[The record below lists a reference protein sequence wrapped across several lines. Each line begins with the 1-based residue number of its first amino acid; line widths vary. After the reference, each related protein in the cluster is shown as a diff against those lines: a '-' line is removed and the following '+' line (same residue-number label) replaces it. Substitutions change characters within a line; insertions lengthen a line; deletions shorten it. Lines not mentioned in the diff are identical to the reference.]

1 MTLLRR
7 MKKMSEVLVFLE
19 QYWWVIVLVIAFF
32 IYVIKTM

>member
-1 MTLLRR
+1 
-7 MKKMSEVLVFLE
+7 MSEVLVFLE